1 MKKCSVCNVEKDK
14 SLFYKGNGADGL
26 HYWCIDCFKK
36 RNNENYIKNKEK
48 ILNNGKKRRIEKKE
62 EINKCIKEWKKNNQH
77 KVSAYFAKRRASKL
91 NAAVKWANSFYIN
104 EIYKLA
110 TLRTKMTNIQ
120 WHVDHIVP
128 LINKNVC
135 GLHCEQNLQV
145 IPAVENLR
153 KGNLYEI

>member
-1 MKKCSVCNVEKDK
+1 MKICSKCNIKKDK

-36 RNNENYIKNKEK
+36 RNNQNYIKNKDRFLDKAK
-48 ILNNGKKRRIEKKE
+48 IRRTEKKE
-62 EINKCIKEWKKNNQH
+62 EIKKCINEWKKKNKH
-77 KVSAYFAKRRASKL
+77 KLSSYFAKRRASKL
-91 NAAVKWANSFYIN
+91 NATVKWANNFYIS

-110 TLRTKMTNIQ
+110 ILRTKMTGIQ

-128 LINKNVC
+128 LVNKSVC

-153 KGNLYEI
+153 KGNGYEI